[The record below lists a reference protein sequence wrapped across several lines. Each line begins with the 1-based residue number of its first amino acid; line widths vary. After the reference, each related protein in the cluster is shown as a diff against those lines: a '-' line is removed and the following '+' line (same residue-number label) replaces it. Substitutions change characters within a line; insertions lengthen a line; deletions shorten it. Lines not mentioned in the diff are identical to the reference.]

1 LATTVVGGVACR
13 SVVAPSPTTPTP
25 ASTVDVLA
33 YVIGAPSVWP
43 RVGNHS
49 QNQVVDEARREVC
62 WVKYANPRT
71 FECWRWDDRFIYHV
85 VDHGI
90 DGNTGESYSF
100 ADGRWMPRYLT
111 DEWRLD
117 VSTTIVWFDPT
128 CGVERARSGP
138 FRYHQRVW
146 REPAR
151 DAGGDLGVRDTIV
164 LEYAPEDPAGGPT
177 APERFY
183 FAYHAGWYEWQRGD
197 ARSIFNRIG
206 GPPRPVARDIACDP
220 FAALSLIV
228 NGRTRPGF

>member
-1 LATTVVGGVACR
+1 MVAAGVACR
-13 SVVAPSPTTPTP
+13 SVAAPSPASSTPL
-25 ASTVDVLA
+25 SSIDVLA
-33 YVIGAPSVWP
+33 YVIGDAASWP
-43 RVGNHS
+43 RVGNFS
-49 QNQVVDEARREVC
+49 QNQIVDQARQEVC

-117 VSTTIVWFDPT
+117 VSTAIVWFDPA
-128 CGVERARSGP
+128 CGVETSRSGP

-177 APERFY
+177 ASEHFY
-183 FAYHAGWYEWQRGD
+183 FAYHAGWYEWQRGN
-197 ARSIFNRIG
+197 ARSVFNRIG
-206 GPPRPVARDIACDP
+206 GPLRPVARDIVCDTS
-220 FAALSLIV
+220 AALSLIV